1 MSGPKVLTEE
11 DYLRMHLENL
21 ETSINIES
29 PEIQQPQPQSNTP
42 FNTNK
47 SSDLHYFS
55 FDIQEFPCGFFYP
68 KGTTIQVRAAQVKE
82 IQAYS
87 MVDDN
92 NYYDILEKMND
103 MLSSCVRIKH
113 IDGTIGSYIEIR
125 DPDRYYLIFLI
136 RELTFQKGTILSTNV
151 KCSCG
156 EENSIELIRMNFKK
170 YDIDQ
175 KLIPY
180 FDSRYNCFIFQ
191 LTNDKT
197 YYLTPPTIGVQK
209 AFTEYVI
216 RENIQKRKPN
226 LSFLK
231 IIPFTLVGKTSIN
244 QDEIKSELEKF
255 QKIDDISFQF
265 LNSAVEKMT
274 FGIEKLIK
282 YCQCGLEIH
291 TPMSFPNGPSAI
303 FVIHD
308 AFDQFIKK

>member
-1 MSGPKVLTEE
+1 MSDSKVLTEE
-11 DYLRMHLENL
+11 DYLRIHLENL
-21 ETSINIES
+21 DNNIKVEKLEIPPS
-29 PEIQQPQPQSNTP
+29 PQYTNN

-47 SSDLHYFS
+47 TSDLHYFS
-55 FDIQEFPCGFFYP
+55 FDVQEFPCGYFYP
-68 KGTTIQVRAAQVKE
+68 KGTIIQVRSAQVKE
-82 IQAYS
+82 IQSYS

-92 NYYDILEKMND
+92 NYYDIIEKMND
-103 MLSSCVRIKH
+103 MLSSCVRMKH
-113 IDGTIGSYIEIR
+113 IDGTISSYLEIK

-136 RELTFQKGTILSTNV
+136 RELTFQKGTILSTNA

-156 EENSIELIRMNFKK
+156 EENSIELVRNHFKK
-170 YDIDQ
+170 YDINE
-175 KLIPY
+175 KLIQY
-180 FDSRYNCFIFQ
+180 FDTRTSSFRFE
-191 LTNDKT
+191 LTNDRIF
-197 YYLTPPTIGVQK
+197 YLIPPSIGIQK

-231 IIPFTLVGKTSIN
+231 IIPFTLIGKTSIT
-244 QDEIKSELEKF
+244 QEEIKSELEKF
-255 QKIDDISFQF
+255 QKIDDVSFQF
-265 LNSAVEKMT
+265 LNSAVEMMT

-303 FVIHD
+303 FVVHN